1 MNTSNDD
8 SKTSA
13 IALAKTPKT
22 EPTVAATE
30 PKSANESAM
39 KNALAGINTVLA
51 HDADDDEAAAFVLR
65 WKAFK
70 AMVKEIDTAMHAA
83 VLDRLLVTGRDLTVG
98 EVRYYAGDDKDTVCT
113 DVKAT
118 TDKVLIATKGDV
130 GQFSETL
137 VSQPYKSSACRLLLS
152 DEDYA
157 HCFTTRIKGK
167 VKEGKP
173 KLCSSNPKFL
183 K

>member
-8 SKTSA
+8 SKSSET
-13 IALAKTPKT
+13 ALAKTPKT
-22 EPTVAATE
+22 EPTVAAPE
-30 PKSANESAM
+30 PKSASESAM

-51 HDADDDEAAAFVLR
+51 PDADDDQAAAFVLR

-70 AMVKEIDTAMHAA
+70 AMVKEIDAAMHDA

-98 EVRYYAGDDKDTVCT
+98 EVRYYAGDDKDTICT
-113 DVKAT
+113 DVPAATEKLLVAT
-118 TDKVLIATKGDV
+118 TGDV
-130 GQFSETL
+130 GVFSATL
-137 VSQPYKSSACRLLLS
+137 VSQPYKPSSARQLLS
-152 DEDYA
+152 AEDYA
-157 HCFTTRIKGK
+157 RCFTTRIKGK

-173 KLCSSNPKFL
+173 KLCSNNPKFL